1 MELNKFEKI
10 IATRNLRE
18 SMDKVALGIFDRQ
31 HLEAVHQQMCQN
43 LDHRPD
49 LGAGRAR
56 LPVVAMDSLARS
68 LGDSANA
75 VVGAKHKEEAA
86 QELAK
91 AFVTTLSE
99 SPFASF
105 NKQVAMLMVDGM
117 AKSSG
122 NVIDW
127 KKLDAD
133 TLEHAVNGSRAV
145 QDVSNLFESAM
156 LPKAKMELTPLE
168 RKEVHYRRQ
177 KPASNEPS
185 LTAQTY
191 LLG

>member
-31 HLEAVHQQMCQN
+31 HLEAIHKQMCQN

-49 LGAGRAR
+49 LAPGRAR
-56 LPVVAMDSLARS
+56 LPSAAMDNLARS
-68 LGDSANA
+68 LGVSANT
-75 VVGAKHKEEAA
+75 VVGAKHKEAAA

-91 AFVTTLSE
+91 AFVTTISE

-127 KKLDAD
+127 KKLDAK
-133 TLEHAVNGSRAV
+133 TLDHAVKGSRAV
-145 QDVSNLFESAM
+145 QDVSHLFESAM

-177 KPASNEPS
+177 KQASSDPS
-185 LTAQTY
+185 HTSPTY

>member
-1 MELNKFEKI
+1 MELNKYEKI

-31 HLEAVHQQMCQN
+31 HLEAIHQQMCQN

-49 LGAGRAR
+49 LAPGRAR
-56 LPVVAMDSLARS
+56 IPAAAMDNLARS
-68 LGDSANA
+68 ICDSANS

-86 QELAK
+86 QELAR
-91 AFVTTLSE
+91 AFVATISE
-99 SPFASF
+99 RPFASF

-127 KKLDAD
+127 KELDAK

-145 QDVSNLFESAM
+145 QDVSNLFEGAM

-177 KPASNEPS
+177 KPASNDPS

>member
-31 HLEAVHQQMCQN
+31 HLEAIHQQMCQN

-49 LGAGRAR
+49 LAPGRAR
-56 LPVVAMDSLARS
+56 ISAAAMDNLARS
-68 LGDSANA
+68 IGDSANS
-75 VVGAKHKEEAA
+75 VVGSKHKEEAA

-91 AFVTTLSE
+91 AFVATISE
-99 SPFASF
+99 RPFASF
-105 NKQVAMLMVDGM
+105 NKQVAMLMVNGM

-122 NVIDW
+122 NFIDW
-127 KKLDAD
+127 KRLDAK

-145 QDVSNLFESAM
+145 RDVSNLFESAM

-177 KPASNEPS
+177 KPASNDPS